1 MLSFLTSHRA
11 QLHCAFSGR
20 SKGPHRAPPRAVTST
35 ADRPRNLDRFAAPT
49 SAAANVAPTVR
60 AKRSG
65 KAMICHNCAWDSNHS
80 FIFGCTHD
88 GSWLKLLSNCKKMK
102 IRENMPYVPF
112 YHSTHGSLDVF
123 GGSPNPNPPS
133 MVSWWILAR
142 NFTHVMWVWGS
153 LCSIRRN
160 VSRWDMAVCQN
171 LVPLVNI
178 KWMFIPLKIVF
189 IGIDP
194 LPYNYNITITMYN
207 SLS

>member
-1 MLSFLTSHRA
+1 MLSFLTSPHRA

-65 KAMICHNCAWDSNHS
+65 KAMICQNCAWDLNHS
-80 FIFGCTHD
+80 FFFGCTHD

-112 YHSTHGSLDVF
+112 YHSTHGRECFWRLPQSEPAID
-123 GGSPNPNPPS
+123 G
-133 MVSWWILAR
+133 R
-142 NFTHVMWVWGS
+142 
-153 LCSIRRN
+153 
-160 VSRWDMAVCQN
+160 
-171 LVPLVNI
+171 LVNFSSQLYPCHVSLRFSVFH
-178 KWMFIPLKIVF
+178 KKKCLKM
-189 IGIDP
+189 G
-194 LPYNYNITITMYN
+194 YNYNITIITMYN